1 MMPREG
7 RMDSVV
13 FLNENLRGLKGLITC
28 NNKNKASNN
37 SFNCGGAATEDVI
50 NDSELALRKAGEA
63 GTSVSLLTF
72 AAILNFPER
81 HSSMNCT
88 NYGSYFTIF
97 GCN

>member
-63 GTSVSLLTF
+63 GTSISPAHLCC
-72 AAILNFPER
+72 NFEFSR
-81 HSSMNCT
+81 KAQFNEL
-88 NYGSYFTIF
+88 Y
-97 GCN
+97 